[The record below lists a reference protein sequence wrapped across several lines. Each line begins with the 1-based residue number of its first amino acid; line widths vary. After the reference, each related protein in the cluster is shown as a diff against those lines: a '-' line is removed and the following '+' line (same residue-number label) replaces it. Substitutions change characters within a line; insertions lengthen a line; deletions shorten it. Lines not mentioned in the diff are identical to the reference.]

1 MKDNSD
7 LINQLLF
14 KLEKLVKRQED
25 LSQDIGKLWFE
36 INALKT
42 AGKLQADPTAK
53 KTQTAETPA
62 MSHEVPLAASEAS
75 VTSPPIEAESPRPA
89 QEQPRL
95 QTEAAAPRPL
105 VPPVAR
111 PTKEK
116 SDLEKFIG
124 ENLINKIGIVI
135 TIIGVAIGAKYSIEN
150 NLISPLT
157 RIVLGYLAGL
167 GLLGFGIK
175 LKAKYENF
183 SAVLVSGA
191 MAILYFITFA
201 AYSFYGLI
209 PQIPAFV
216 LMAVFTAFTVFA
228 ALNYNMQLIAHIGLV
243 GAYAVPFLLSDGS
256 GNALALFS
264 YMSIINAGILV
275 IAFKKRWK
283 LLYYS
288 AFILS
293 WLIYLLWYAFDYQEH
308 LHFELALFF
317 LSVFFVLFYLTF
329 LGHKLLQKEK
339 LAAGDILVLLAN
351 SFLFYGIGYALLAK
365 GETSSQ
371 LLGLFTLGN
380 GLIHFIA
387 GVLIYRRKSADRNLV
402 YLVAG
407 LVLTFITIA
416 VPVQLNG
423 NWVTL
428 IWVAE
433 AALLFW
439 MGRTKA
445 VAVFEKLSYPLLLLA
460 LISLVQDWISDYTL
474 YESVEGNWFVP
485 LFSVSFLGSLLFI
498 VAVSFIN
505 WLNFNKKYTPPFAA
519 PSWQFK
525 TLSASLAAL
534 LLVVVYYAFRL
545 EIANYWNQAYS
556 NSIIRLATD
565 DPDYPELR
573 WNYDLHHF
581 RAVWI
586 INYSLFF
593 ASLLAFVNFVKL
605 KNRNLGLLNLALL
618 AVAILVFLTQGLYTL
633 SELRISYMQRGL
645 PVFYERGMFNLGI
658 RYLSYAFVALALYC
672 CYRYVRTMFTQKP
685 FKLGLGLV
693 LHGSLLWMASA
704 ELIHWMDL
712 LGSAESYKLGLSIL
726 WGVYSLLL
734 IVLGIWKKSKPL
746 RICAIALFGL
756 TLVKLFFYDIT
767 ELDTISKTIVFVL
780 LGVLL
785 LITSFLYQK
794 YKHII
799 NDGPTN

>member
-1 MKDNSD
+1 MRDNSD

-53 KTQTAETPA
+53 KTQAPETPA

-275 IAFKKRWK
+275 IAFIKRWK

-380 GLIHFIA
+380 GLIHFMA

-439 MGRTKA
+439 IGRTKA
-445 VAVFEKLSYPLLLLA
+445 AAVFEKLSYPLLVLA

-498 VAVSFIN
+498 AAVSFIN

-519 PSWQFK
+519 PSWPFK
-525 TLSASLAAL
+525 TLSASLTAL

-573 WNYDLHHF
+573 WNYDLQHF

-658 RYLSYAFVALALYC
+658 RYLSYAFVILALYC
-672 CYRYVRTMFTQKP
+672 CYRYVRSMFTQKP
-685 FKLGLGLV
+685 FKVGLGLV

-746 RICAIALFGL
+746 RISAIALFGL

-799 NDGPTN
+799 NDEPTN